1 MNESGGFLTWKVGQT
16 PNVAL
21 LFLGYCC
28 CCGLPLLLQLH
39 AFRNELKSSFEE
51 IDDNLHWVY
60 VIIGIFG
67 LYQNEQQLNSL
78 EAKYSVNAAP
88 NSLPWWLPLIVP
100 VLWPLAIANQM
111 RRLNELVAAAKK

>member
-1 MNESGGFLTWKVGQT
+1 MNESGGFLSWKVGQT

-21 LFLGYCC
+21 LFLGYFC
-28 CCGLPLLLQLH
+28 CCGFPLLIQLH

-111 RRLNELVAAAKK
+111 RRLNELVAVAKK